1 MVRAVLADQI
11 LFYGINDN
19 ELDDSGLVATG
30 FINAPINAKAGT
42 LSGGMRSQYNRP
54 KGYKDP
60 AVARRRTAEAQVK
73 LWQKQRA
80 QEDDEVQRQKL
91 AALTEQHQK

>member
-30 FINAPINAKAGT
+30 FINAPINAKAGA

-54 KGYKDP
+54 K
-60 AVARRRTAEAQVK
+60 T
-73 LWQKQRA
+73 
-80 QEDDEVQRQKL
+80 
-91 AALTEQHQK
+91 